1 MAVTKSPLLDRLD
14 ALASMPRLEV
24 MEVETGRTAVAGEL
38 CDARLAA
45 AVTQHGPLR
54 GKPILLGLP
63 PGIAWIESFV
73 GIVRA
78 GAIVVPLP
86 LAAPAA
92 ELAYFASDSG
102 ATLAIADEER
112 ADKLP
117 AGVRVIDP
125 EETLSSFRKPGT
137 TTPREADPSPAAGDV
152 AMLLYTSGTTGRPK
166 GARITHANLA
176 AQTAS
181 LRDAWGMRASDTL
194 LHALPM
200 HHLHGIVVAMLTAL
214 TTPCA
219 IRMLSKFD
227 AARVIE
233 ELPRSTVLM
242 AVPTMYQRILDAAD
256 ALDVPARQAFAIA
269 ARSLRLAT
277 SGSAALPVV
286 LAERWRSYAR
296 TIPLERYGM
305 TEIGMALSNPLEASG
320 RRAGTVGRPLPSVE
334 VRIVG
339 EDGANAD
346 VGELWVRGPSVFAG
360 YHERDDATREA
371 FNEGW
376 FMTGDVA
383 TRDEAGSFR
392 LLGRSSVDILKSG
405 GEKVSALEIEE
416 ALLEHAAIRE
426 VAVVGLPD
434 AEWGDRVTAAAVLA
448 PGASLGIADLRA
460 WCKERLAPYKVP
472 RSLVVVDALPRNA
485 MGKVEKKVLVETIS
499 RNPGLARAPTRS

>member
-1 MAVTKSPLLDRLD
+1 
-14 ALASMPRLEV
+14 
-24 MEVETGRTAVAGEL
+24 MEVETGRTATVSEL
-38 CDARLAA
+38 CAARVGSALA
-45 AVTQHGPLR
+45 QHGPLHGR
-54 GKPILLGLP
+54 RILLGLP
-63 PGIAWIESFV
+63 PGIPWIESFV

-78 GAIVVPLP
+78 GAVVVPLP
-86 LAAPAA
+86 LGAPAA

-102 ATLAIADEER
+102 ATLAVADEER
-112 ADKLP
+112 AAKMP
-117 AGVRVIDP
+117 AGMEVIDP
-125 EETLSSFRKPGT
+125 EETLSSFRKPTSSAPAPAGP
-137 TTPREADPSPAAGDV
+137 TPSADDV
-152 AMLLYTSGTTGRPK
+152 AMLLYTSGTTGKPK

-176 AQTAS
+176 AQTAA
-181 LRDAWGMRASDTL
+181 LREAWGMRASDTL

-214 TTPCA
+214 TTPCRV
-219 IRMLSKFD
+219 RMLSKFD

-256 ALDVPARQAFAIA
+256 ALDVPARQAFATA

-296 TIPLERYGM
+296 AIPLERYGM
-305 TEIGMALSNPLEASG
+305 TEIGMALSNPLDPSG

-339 EDGANAD
+339 EDGAPAES
-346 VGELWVRGPSVFAG
+346 GELWVRGPSVFAG
-360 YHERDDATREA
+360 YHERDEATREA
-371 FNEGW
+371 FKEGW

-416 ALLEHAAIRE
+416 SLLEHAAIRE

-434 AEWGDRVTAAAVLA
+434 AEWGDRVTAAVVLA
-448 PGASLGIADLRA
+448 PGSVLGIAELRA
-460 WCKERLAPYKVP
+460 WCKDRLAPYKVP
-472 RSLVVVDALPRNA
+472 RSLVILEALPRNA

-499 RNPGLARAPTRS
+499 RNGGLARAPTRS